1 MGDIN
6 VKVELEGER
15 EFKQGI
21 DNISA
26 GIKVNRSEMKL
37 LDAQYGKN
45 DQSVEGLTAKN
56 DVLSRTIASQSDK
69 VKALQYQMVKYANK
83 YGEADK
89 QTLKATQSYN
99 EACAELEALN
109 AELKRNEAALQ
120 SAASD
125 TKRYADVTSELEKQ
139 MRLIKSEIQM
149 ANSAYDEE
157 SDCVGNLEAKQSAL
171 NKAIKTQEEI
181 VTQIGKAVSAAAKE
195 YGETSDEVY
204 SLSLKLN
211 EAQAEFGRL
220 NSAFKNCETEINRN
234 KAQLREA
241 ESYTQKYLNAV
252 NSADRGIQELSSE
265 LKFLDSEIS
274 SNVYSA
280 KTFSD
285 KCENLGK
292 TIDFQTQKVAD
303 LKAAMEMA
311 ETEFGQNS
319 DKAHELK
326 IAYNDARAELAALTS
341 ELHKNEEELKKA
353 ASESQKYKSSVT
365 EVDKKLA
372 VLGSRLRATDASIAK
387 NAKSV
392 ENYKNKHQLLA
403 QEIALQATKV
413 TRLRQA
419 MEAAGKEYGKNS
431 NEARELEI
439 AYNDARAALTK
450 FTGEIEKNNNA
461 IKNIQIEKC
470 QHQLEAYEKKMKS
483 IGNSM
488 KAAGDSMTKYLTAP
502 IVAGFAL
509 VTKGSEE
516 FRGDLSKLE
525 NNARLAGVEM
535 QDLHDKMGFLNAIT
549 GETDSNIEAL
559 SNLMQAGFKGNNL
572 AEAMELLSGA
582 VLKFPDTLKIESLA
596 DSLQETL
603 ATGEATGQFAELL
616 GRLGIETDKF
626 TEGLKRAAKQG
637 KETKYALDELS
648 KSGLSDVTKTFEKN
662 NKALIESQKAAYEM
676 QVAFAKVGNRLMP
689 IMTKITNGITSI
701 LDAFNGLDRGTQNFI
716 LTAAAV
722 AGAVGPVLSV
732 TGNLALGIG
741 ALSMAF
747 GKGALSATANAAAV
761 SAAGVA
767 TAGAGAS
774 AAAAAGGVRAF
785 NLSLSACPALM
796 IVGGLLAVGAAIA
809 AIVISAQEANPELRK
824 LGEELKDQQETM
836 EKLAEERNE
845 AIQGSIGEAEH
856 LQALKSELESYLD
869 ENDKVIDSKGR
880 VKYIVDEIN
889 KAMPDS
895 IKWIDSETLAYQ
907 KTEKAIDALIAKK
920 RAQIILDAMGPE
932 YENAILNVKKVQNEQ
947 AALGVEISKKQQE
960 LNKITAEQEGEAG
973 QARIKQIQDLQGE
986 ISSLASQWIEALDS
1000 VASGSGTL
1008 GDANALQRQI
1018 EEKKADL
1025 KELQNLQEQQGDQ
1038 ARQLVNDINKLSERQ
1053 KECDNV
1059 QDGYLRTIKNFETG
1073 TEAVVT
1079 SNTNLMNRW
1088 ADSYIKAHTTVR
1100 VSAED
1105 SMTFAEEEIKI
1116 VRKNYEDGLITKEAL
1131 DAAERD
1137 FANLKKQCENFSA
1150 DGGESVGEQFS
1161 SGVAVGMTNNTK
1173 VVENAAVG
1181 VVNAAISAS
1190 QRAADIHSPSRVFAN
1205 KVGKYLPLGIAQG
1218 YKESMPTALQQMQDS
1233 FSRITA
1239 TMQAIAVNHS
1249 NASRPAVQVVGGGID
1264 GAYIGTLNI
1273 YPDAKQWG
1281 QVMRI
1286 VEQAERAR
1294 HDQRR
1299 R

>member
-6 VKVELEGER
+6 VKVELDGER

-21 DNISA
+21 DNINA

-45 DQSVEGLTAKN
+45 DQSVKGLKAKHEA
-56 DVLSRTIASQSDK
+56 LTKTIASQSDK
-69 VKALQYQMVKYANK
+69 VKALQYQMTRCAQK

-89 QTLKATQSYN
+89 QTMKATESYN
-99 EACAELEALN
+99 QARTELENLNGELRKVDASITKNTGSIAVFVKNHEALSK
-109 AELKRNEAALQ
+109 EIGDQ
-120 SAASD
+120 T
-125 TKRYADVTSELEKQ
+125 TK
-139 MRLIKSEIQM
+139 LIKLQQ
-149 ANSAYDEE
+149 A
-157 SDCVGNLEAKQSAL
+157 LKQ
-171 NKAIKTQEEI
+171 
-181 VTQIGKAVSAAAKE
+181 AKE
-195 YGETSDEVY
+195 KSGENNQEV
-204 SLSLKLN
+204 K
-211 EAQAEFGRL
+211 
-220 NSAFKNCETEINRN
+220 
-234 KAQLREA
+234 
-241 ESYTQKYLNAV
+241 
-252 NSADRGIQELSSE
+252 
-265 LKFLDSEIS
+265 
-274 SNVYSA
+274 
-280 KTFSD
+280 
-285 KCENLGK
+285 
-292 TIDFQTQKVAD
+292 D
-303 LKAAMEMA
+303 L
-311 ETEFGQNS
+311 T
-319 DKAHELK
+319 
-326 IAYNDARAELAALTS
+326 IAYNDAKNTLANFTKEIKANDAAL
-341 ELHKNEEELKKA
+341 KNV
-353 ASESQKYKSSVT
+353 QM
-365 EVDKKLA
+365 EVFQKKL
-372 VLGSRLRATDASIAK
+372 DD
-387 NAKSV
+387 
-392 ENYKNKHQLLA
+392 
-403 QEIALQATKV
+403 
-413 TRLRQA
+413 
-419 MEAAGKEYGKNS
+419 
-431 NEARELEI
+431 
-439 AYNDARAALTK
+439 YN
-450 FTGEIEKNNNA
+450 
-461 IKNIQIEKC
+461 
-470 QHQLEAYEKKMKS
+470 KKMKS

-572 AEAMELLSGA
+572 AEAVELLSGA

-626 TEGLKRAAKQG
+626 TEGLKKAAKQG

-732 TGNLALGIG
+732 TGNLVLGIG
-741 ALSMAF
+741 ALTMAF
-747 GKGALSATANAAAV
+747 GKGTLSATANAAAV

-895 IKWIDSETLAYQ
+895 IKWIDGETLAYQ

-1018 EEKKADL
+1018 EEKKAAL
-1025 KELQNLQEQQGDQ
+1025 KELQELQGQQSKQAQQLTKDIQKLDQ
-1038 ARQLVNDINKLSERQ
+1038 ARQN
-1053 KECDNV
+1053 CDAV
-1059 QDGYLRTIKNFETG
+1059 EDEYLRTIKTVG
-1073 TEAVVT
+1073 MLDEAVAT
-1079 SNTNLMNRW
+1079 SNTNAINTIIDNHLSANTT
-1088 ADSYIKAHTTVR
+1088 IKM
-1100 VSAED
+1100 SAKDYVEY
-1105 SMTFAEEEIKI
+1105 TKQLYEAAQ
-1116 VRKNYEDGLITKEAL
+1116 KNFKGGLISKGEL
-1131 DAAERD
+1131 DAAERKYKE
-1137 FANLKKQCENFSA
+1137 ALKRVESQSQSGGYEIGDALAAGVARGIQNGQKKVA
-1150 DGGESVGEQFS
+1150 DTLTQMVGE
-1161 SGVAVGMTNNTK
+1161 ALNTTK
-1173 VVENAAVG
+1173 QKYG
-1181 VVNAAISAS
+1181 
-1190 QRAADIHSPSRVFAN
+1190 IHSPSRVFADE
-1205 KVGKYLPLGIAQG
+1205 VGKYLPLGVAAG
-1218 YKESMPTALQQMQDS
+1218 FKESMPTALQQMQDS

>member
-6 VKVELEGER
+6 VKVELQGER

-21 DNISA
+21 DNINA
-26 GIKVNRSEMKL
+26 GVKVNRSEMKL

-45 DQSVEGLTAKN
+45 DQSIKGLKAKHE
-56 DVLSRTIASQSDK
+56 VLTKTIASQSDK
-69 VKALQYQMVKYANK
+69 VKALQYQMTRCVQK

-89 QTLKATQSYN
+89 QTLKATESYN
-99 EACAELEALN
+99 
-109 AELKRNEAALQ
+109 Q
-120 SAASD
+120 
-125 TKRYADVTSELEKQ
+125 
-139 MRLIKSEIQM
+139 
-149 ANSAYDEE
+149 
-157 SDCVGNLEAKQSAL
+157 
-171 NKAIKTQEEI
+171 
-181 VTQIGKAVSAAAKE
+181 
-195 YGETSDEVY
+195 
-204 SLSLKLN
+204 
-211 EAQAEFGRL
+211 
-220 NSAFKNCETEINRN
+220 
-234 KAQLREA
+234 
-241 ESYTQKYLNAV
+241 
-252 NSADRGIQELSSE
+252 
-265 LKFLDSEIS
+265 
-274 SNVYSA
+274 
-280 KTFSD
+280 
-285 KCENLGK
+285 
-292 TIDFQTQKVAD
+292 
-303 LKAAMEMA
+303 
-311 ETEFGQNS
+311 
-319 DKAHELK
+319 
-326 IAYNDARAELAALTS
+326 ARAELEGLNG
-341 ELHKNEEELKKA
+341 ELRK
-353 ASESQKYKSSVT
+353 V
-365 EVDKKLA
+365 
-372 VLGSRLRATDASIAK
+372 DASIAK
-387 NAKSV
+387 NTGSISVYAKNHEALSREIGDQTAKLLKLQQALMQAKEKSG
-392 ENYKNKHQLLA
+392 ENS
-403 QEIALQATKV
+403 QEVKDLT
-413 TRLRQA
+413 
-419 MEAAGKEYGKNS
+419 
-431 NEARELEI
+431 I
-439 AYNDARAALTK
+439 AYNDAKTTLANFTKEIKANDAAL
-450 FTGEIEKNNNA
+450 KNV
-461 IKNIQIEKC
+461 QIEAFQKK
-470 QHQLEAYEKKMKS
+470 LDEYNKKMKS

-559 SNLMQAGFKGNNL
+559 SNLMQAGFKDNSL
-572 AEAMELLSGA
+572 AEAVELLSGA

-603 ATGEATGQFAELL
+603 ATKEATGQFAELL

-626 TEGLKRAAKQG
+626 TEGLKKAAKQG
-637 KETKYALDELS
+637 NETKYALDELS

-701 LDAFNGLDRGTQNFI
+701 LDAFNELDEGTQNFI
-716 LTAAAV
+716 LTAGAI

-785 NLSLSACPALM
+785 NLSLSACPALL

-836 EKLAEERNE
+836 EKLAKERDE

-869 ENDKVIDSKGR
+869 ENNKVIESKGR

-889 KAMPDS
+889 KVMPDS
-895 IKWIDSETLAYQ
+895 IKWIDKETLAFQ

-973 QARIKQIQDLQGE
+973 QARIKQIRDLQNE
-986 ISSLASQWIEALDS
+986 ISNLTVKWKEAMNSAAFGGGSQK
-1000 VASGSGTL
+1000 
-1008 GDANALQRQI
+1008 DANDLQRQI
-1018 EEKKADL
+1018 AEKMAAV
-1025 KELQNLQEQQGDQ
+1025 KELQNLQGQQGEQ
-1038 ARQLVNDINKLSERQ
+1038 ARRLVNDINKLSEYQ

-1073 TEAVVT
+1073 TEAVAT
-1079 SNTNLMNRW
+1079 SNTVLMNRW
-1088 ADSYIKAHTTVR
+1088 ADSYVKAHTTIR

-1105 SMTFAEEEIKI
+1105 SLAAAEEEVKI
-1116 VRKNYEDGLITKEAL
+1116 ARKNFEKGLITRQALEAT
-1131 DAAERD
+1131 ERQ
-1137 FANLKKQCENFSA
+1137 FTNLQRQSEVLSKN
-1150 DGGESVGEQFS
+1150 GGKSVGEQFS
-1161 SGVAVGMTNNTK
+1161 SGVAAGMRSNTK
-1173 VVENAAVG
+1173 VVENAAAG
-1181 VVNAAISAS
+1181 VVNAAVSAS
-1190 QRAADIHSPSRVFAN
+1190 QRAADIHSPSRVFAD
-1205 KVGKYLPLGIAQG
+1205 KVGKYLPLGIAEG
-1218 YKESMPTALQQMQDS
+1218 YKEAMPGALRQMQSS
-1233 FSRITA
+1233 FDRIAA
-1239 TMQAIAVNHS
+1239 TMQAAAVNHP
-1249 NASRPAVQVVGGGID
+1249 NAGKPTLQATDD
-1264 GAYIGTLNI
+1264 GAAGAHIGTLNI
-1273 YPDAKQWG
+1273 YPDAQQWG
-1281 QVMRI
+1281 QIMKI
-1286 VEQAERAR
+1286 VEQAQRAR